1 MVISVLVEINIDKVF
16 DYNVPDILKENICLG
31 KRVLVPFGKQVL
43 EGFIINIKDKS
54 DYELKDIISI
64 VDNESILNEE
74 LLSLGK
80 EISKS
85 NVCNLT
91 SVYQSMLPVG
101 LKASKN
107 RKVSIRK
114 NTYIKLVND
123 DVIEFLS
130 NTRSNKQKEIVSYL
144 LKNKNALT
152 TMFDSASINALIK
165 KGIIEKYY
173 EEYYRLNDNNP
184 VEDLVTL
191 NSHQVKAYN
200 QIKESTKDVILL
212 NGVTGSGKTEIYMHL
227 IKDAIDNN
235 KSAILLVP
243 EISLTPQ
250 IIARFKKHFNNIAVL
265 HSGLSQG
272 EKYDEYRK
280 ILNKE
285 VNIVIGARSAIFAP
299 LNDIGVIIIDEEHS
313 STYKQDHNPR
323 YNAIDVAILRGKTHK
338 CKVILGSATPMVE
351 DYARAKKGYYELV
364 KLDKRANNASMP
376 IVNIVDMTK
385 ETKKG
390 NKIFSEELLLSI
402 EDRLNKNEQ
411 IMLL

>member
-1 MVISVLVEINIDKVF
+1 MVVSVLVEVNIDKVF
-16 DYNVPDILKENICLG
+16 DYNVPDRLKDSIKIG
-31 KRVLVPFGKQVL
+31 IRVLVPFGNRSL
-43 EGFIINIKDKS
+43 EGFIINIKNDS
-54 DYELKDIISI
+54 NYELKDVLEVID
-64 VDNESILNEE
+64 DNAILNEE
-74 LLSLGK
+74 LLALGK
-80 EISKS
+80 EISR
-85 NVCNLT
+85 NNICNLT

-101 LKASKN
+101 LKASKD
-107 RKVSIRK
+107 RKISIRK
-114 NTYIKLVND
+114 NNYIRLISNDVN
-123 DVIEFLS
+123 EFLNES
-130 NTRSNKQKEIVSYL
+130 RSIKQKEIVEYL
-144 LKNKNALT
+144 LKNSNALT
-152 TMFDSASINALIK
+152 TIFDNSAINALIK
-165 KGIIEKYY
+165 KGIIEKYS
-173 EEYYRLNDNNP
+173 EEYYRINDNNE

-191 NSHQVKAYN
+191 NPHQIKAYN
-200 QIKESTKDVILL
+200 EINNSLKEVILL

-227 IKDAIDNN
+227 IKDAIDKG

-250 IIARFKKHFNNIAVL
+250 IIGRFKKHFNNIAVL

-299 LNDIGVIIIDEEHS
+299 LNNLGVIIIDEEHS
-313 STYKQDHNPR
+313 QTYKQDHNPR
-323 YNAIDVAILRGKTHK
+323 YNAIDVAIMRGKTHN

-390 NKIFSEELLLSI
+390 NKIFSEELLLSAYP
-402 EDRLNKNEQ
+402 Q
-411 IMLL
+411 